1 MPRAIRSD
9 VGSAQGAVAKF
20 NNLGKQKGQH
30 FDLSKSNIA
39 GMKQAVEVSNHVVE
53 DLSKLQ
59 SSVKAKADKFP
70 QLARVIEQ
78 RDKQDSISFT
88 KMDLGFD

>member
-9 VGSAQGAVAKF
+9 VGAAQGAVGKF
-20 NNLGKQKGQH
+20 NNLSSQMGHH
-30 FDLSKSNIA
+30 FDLNRSNIA
-39 GMKQAVEVSNHVVE
+39 GMKQAVKVSNHVVE

-59 SSVKAKADKFP
+59 SSIKEKADQFP

-78 RDKQDSISFT
+78 RDKQDSVELSSRSW
-88 KMDLGFD
+88 GFE

>member
-9 VGSAQGAVAKF
+9 LGAAQGAVGKF
-20 NNLGKQKGQH
+20 TQLSSQTGQH
-30 FDLSKSNIA
+30 FDLNKSNIE
-39 GMKQAVEVSNHVVE
+39 GMKQAVKVSNRVVE

-59 SSVKAKADKFP
+59 SSIKAKADPFP

-78 RDKQDSISFT
+78 NDKQDGIAFS
-88 KMDLGFD
+88 LGFE

>member
-9 VGSAQGAVAKF
+9 LRAAQGAVGKF
-20 NNLGKQKGQH
+20 THLSNQTGQH
-30 FDLSKSNIA
+30 FDLNKSNIS
-39 GMKQAVEVSNHVVE
+39 GMKQAVKVSNHVVE

-59 SSVKAKADKFP
+59 SSIKAKSDQFP

-78 RDKQDSISFT
+78 RDKQDGIEFAKKSW
-88 KMDLGFD
+88 GV